1 MIAGSVVTV
10 RRRRGDGL
18 AADGHGAPVGV
29 AGNGGDRIGSAAVH
43 RLAGGCLH
51 IGRYFLTENLPSQ
64 FGIIDKNITVAL
76 DVLRLVVSAHFP
88 GVDRVHFTPLQEGVQ
103 TFNDLQSVV
112 GIVARSNA
120 EGIIVHKEV
129 RLTPAAPDVQQDTGN
144 VAFDV
149 VIDLHAVSRSGIIE
163 DIRTVIL
170 IGFVARDHIADIA
183 HGHISA
189 GRVDICIG
197 RAEVMQVRARI
208 GL

>member
-18 AADGHGAPVGV
+18 AADGHSAPVGV
-29 AGNGGDRIGSAAVH
+29 AGNGGNRIGSAAVH
-43 RLAGGCLH
+43 RLAGGRLH
-51 IGRYFLTENLPSQ
+51 IGRNFLTENLPSQ

-103 TFNDLQSVV
+103 TFNDLQTVV

-120 EGIIVHKEV
+120 EGIIFHKEV

-170 IGFVARDHIADIA
+170 IGAVARDHIADIA